1 MLTKVSNNMEIEG
14 ERERV
19 LKTRNYLSIVNVRK
33 ISRNGCFLFVEEITS
48 VSEMF
53 KTWAMIWNG
62 WENTQIAA
70 DVPKIEA

>member
-70 DVPKIEA
+70 DVPKTEA